1 MQQFPNIAVIFNMHI
16 LNSKKYMYILESL
29 TFLMIAKN
37 EWHILKLLT
46 SDGIVNILCFIY

>member
-29 TFLMIAKN
+29 TILMIAKN